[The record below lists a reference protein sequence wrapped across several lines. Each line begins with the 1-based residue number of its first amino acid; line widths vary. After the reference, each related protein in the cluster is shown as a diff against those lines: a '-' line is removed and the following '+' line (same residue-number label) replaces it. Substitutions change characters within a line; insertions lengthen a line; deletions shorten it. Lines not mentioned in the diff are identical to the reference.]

1 MVTESMM
8 RKNHKR
14 LQLHR
19 NSTNDL
25 NRLEHTKVALIL
37 TTYLLITSLLLF
49 MKSQFLKLDIQQ
61 TYGKVSLYD
70 MVCE

>member
-25 NRLEHTKVALIL
+25 NRLERTKVALIL

-61 TYGKVSLYD
+61 TYEKVSLYD